1 LREHFAGF
9 GEPVRQ
15 YLAAVPRDSDIHCSP
30 VEWLPGATWSAGRVV
45 LIGDAAHAMSPMM
58 GQGGCMAIEDA
69 LVLADELR
77 RTPDM
82 PAAVAA
88 FGARRR
94 PRVDWVREQ
103 SQALTELVRLPAR
116 VRDRGLRERGV
127 SAFYDRYRPLVAAP

>member
-1 LREHFAGF
+1 
-9 GEPVRQ
+9 
-15 YLAAVPRDSDIHCSP
+15 
-30 VEWLPGATWSAGRVV
+30 VEWLPEVRWSAGRVV

-77 RTPDM
+77 RAPDI
-82 PAAVAA
+82 PSAVAA

-94 PRVDWVREQ
+94 PRVDWVRKQ

-116 VRDRGLRERGV
+116 IRDRGLRERGV
-127 SAFYDRYRPLVAAP
+127 SAFHDRYRPLLAAP